1 MIATPDAN
9 IPTFRDPAGSV
20 TARQELK
27 DILICFSL
35 GNLCFVRRWYDLEI
49 LQETGLDYL
58 RPGPASPVLLI
69 ATLVAG
75 LILGVMFWV
84 GWQWARRRGP
94 VWLKFAHG
102 CFLLALVFPLESVR
116 RYWNAQLGHVDLAS
130 NVALLSI
137 EALLF
142 GGIVLAMRGNPRVV
156 RAARHV
162 ALMMTFM
169 FPALMIDFLSSR
181 LSSEPASAFRPKPA
195 AAVLPVRADTPRFIW
210 IIFDEMD
217 QRIAFNDRPV
227 SLELPELDRLRGE
240 SLEARRATQTAGY
253 TGLAV
258 PILISGR
265 SYRQSEIMGASR
277 LDVFPE
283 DSAERLNWGE
293 EHTVFHRVREMGL
306 NAAVSGWYHPYCRIF
321 GDQLT
326 SCFATATSQAGRA
339 LLREQHASQ
348 EGVGRMAGFLFRLQ
362 LENLKDMYRFD
373 GLSGSENL
381 KDAYLQSQQ
390 QQEYFQIRDH
400 AYADAVDPRLGFV
413 MLHFPA
419 PHMYAIYNRW
429 RKDFTLDSTIDYL
442 DNLALV
448 DRTVGELRTKLEA
461 AGLWDQT
468 SILITADHGFRPNL
482 WRGHYG
488 WTQNM
493 ERISERGASQLVP
506 FILKLAGKRDH
517 VVVDRSFSN
526 IVSSDL
532 AMAVLSGQVS
542 SAQQAADWIDR
553 RETNSQTSAR
563 YPAAGPSAA
572 H

>member
-1 MIATPDAN
+1 MSAT
-9 IPTFRDPAGSV
+9 
-20 TARQELK
+20 RQELK
-27 DILICFSL
+27 DVLICFSL

-49 LQETGLDYL
+49 LQETSLDYL

-69 ATLVAG
+69 STLVAG
-75 LILGVMFWV
+75 LILGMVFWV
-84 GWQWARRRGP
+84 GWQWARQRGP
-94 VWLKFAHG
+94 LWIKFAHG
-102 CFLLALVFPLESVR
+102 CFLMALVFPLESVR
-116 RYWNAQLGHVDLAS
+116 RYWNAQLGHVDLIS
-130 NVALLSI
+130 NTALLCI
-137 EALLF
+137 ETLLF
-142 GGIVLAMRGNPRVV
+142 GGMVLAMRGNPRVV

-169 FPALMIDFLSSR
+169 FPALMIDFLNSH
-181 LSSEPASAFRPKPA
+181 LNSEPASAFRPKPA
-195 AAVLPVRADTPRFIW
+195 AAMLPARADARRFIW
-210 IIFDEMD
+210 IVFDEMD

-227 SLELPELDRLRGE
+227 SLELPELDRLRNE

-253 TGLAV
+253 TGLAM

-265 SYRQSEIMGASR
+265 TYRQTEIKGASR

-283 DSAERLNWGE
+283 DSEEHLDWSE
-293 EHTVFHRVREMGL
+293 EHTVFHRAREMGL
-306 NAAVSGWYHPYCRIF
+306 NAALSGWYHPYCRIF

-326 SCFATATSQAGRA
+326 HCFATATSHAGRA

-348 EGVGRMAGFLFRLQ
+348 EGVGRMTALLFRLQ
-362 LENLKDMYRFD
+362 LENLKDVYRFD

-390 QQEYFQIRDH
+390 QQEYFEIRDH
-400 AYADAVDPRLGFV
+400 AYTDAVDPRIGFV

-448 DRTVGELRTKLEA
+448 DRTVGELRARLEA
-461 AGLWDQT
+461 AGLWDRT
-468 SILITADHGFRPNL
+468 SILITADHGFRPDL
-482 WRGHYG
+482 WRGRYG

-493 ERISERGASQLVP
+493 ERISERGAGRLVP

-517 VVVDRSFSN
+517 VIMDRPFSN

-532 AMAVLSGQVS
+532 VMDVLGGHVA
-542 SAQQAADWIDR
+542 SAAQAADWIER
-553 RETNSQTSAR
+553 READSETSAR
-563 YPAAGPSAA
+563 HAAAGPSAA